1 MAPGNGKGL
10 SVLWATDGSD
20 SSRSAIPLMRR
31 LVLPATQK
39 LTVLSVAPHSL
50 ISGARPDPAFLTRIT
65 PAARRR
71 AVLEAEDLAQA
82 AATEL
87 DPASIEVEALA
98 RWGNPIE
105 EVLRVSR
112 SSRADLVVLGA
123 KGHSNLGLIL
133 LGSVSQ
139 GVVQYSTRP
148 VLIARPGTDRLR
160 SVLIGFDGT
169 PHARR
174 AVAFLDRLSLAPEVS
189 LRVAYVVEPF
199 ALPAGTP
206 ASYRRRAL
214 AEAQEINVKRD
225 QEAQRSLEA
234 LATNLRASGRTVETE
249 VVHGSAGPEL
259 DSIARQRGADLIAV
273 GSRKP
278 SPARHYLLGS
288 TAEKLVRHSHVSVLI
303 VR

>member
-174 AVAFLDRLSLAPEVS
+174 AVAFLDRLSLAPKVS